1 MSRYMR
7 NKTSRKLETLIL
19 GISEIGVVLTWF
31 YLSAG
36 SSKIYIK
43 AKRSIGSIQL
53 IFDIQK

>member
-7 NKTSRKLETLIL
+7 NKTNRKLETLIL
-19 GISEIGVVLTWF
+19 GISEIGVV
-31 YLSAG
+31 
-36 SSKIYIK
+36 YIK